1 MNDSRVCII
10 GAGASGIAAAKV
22 LHDTGIPFDCFEKG
36 SMVGGNWRYLNDN
49 GQSSAYASLH
59 INTSKTR
66 MAFSD
71 FPMPQHY
78 PDYPHHAQIA
88 KYFDDYVDHFG
99 FRDKITFRTEVVQ
112 AAPAAD
118 GSWEVTLAGGKNCR
132 SRAVLVAN
140 GHHWDP
146 KWAHFPGRFDGLQ
159 MHSHDYKTP
168 DLFAG
173 KNVLVIGMGNSGVDI
188 ACESS
193 RVAAQTFLSTRRSA
207 QVIPKYILGRPV
219 DQFTTPFTS
228 MLPLAVQS
236 LSMRLLLWVAHG
248 SQRRLGLPEPA
259 HKLHQAHPTI
269 SSDLLTLIG
278 HGGIKIKPN
287 VKMLAGDTVVF
298 EDGSRERI
306 DCIVYATGYNVSFP
320 FFKQEV
326 LSVRDNE
333 LPLYR
338 RVVSVQHPHLYFIGF
353 LQPLGAI
360 MPLAELQAQWVA
372 RLLTGEC
379 RLPNAAVMQRE
390 IIREREHLRRRY
402 VTSARH
408 TMQVDFFPYVRQIKR
423 ELRRKG
429 GRKKAAIGENAGK
442 KEVGGR

>member
-22 LHDTGIPFDCFEKG
+22 LHEKGIPFDCFEKG
-36 SMVGGNWRYLNDN
+36 STVGGNWRYLNDN

-71 FPMPQHY
+71 FPMPQDY
-78 PDYPHHAQIA
+78 PDYPHHSQIA
-88 KYFDDYVDHFG
+88 RYFDDYVDHFG
-99 FRDKITFRTEVVQ
+99 FRDKITFRTEVTQV
-112 AAPAAD
+112 APT
-118 GSWEVTLAGGKNCR
+118 GEGRWEITLAGGKSGR
-132 SRAVLVAN
+132 FRAVLVAN

-168 DLFAG
+168 HLFVG
-173 KNVLVIGMGNSGVDI
+173 KNVLVIGMGNSAVDI

-193 RVAAQTFLSTRRSA
+193 RVAAQTFVSTRRSA
-207 QVIPKYILGRPV
+207 HIIPKYLLGKPV

-228 MLPLAVQS
+228 ILPLALQS
-236 LSMRLLLWVAHG
+236 LSLRFLLWLAHG
-248 SQRRLGLPEPA
+248 SQARLGLPEPA

-278 HGGIKIKPN
+278 HGRIKIKPN
-287 VKMLAGDTVVF
+287 VKMLAGDKVVF
-298 EDGSRERI
+298 EDDSRERI
-306 DCIVYATGYNVSFP
+306 DCIVYATGYHVSFP
-320 FFKQEV
+320 FFKPEV
-326 LSVRDNE
+326 LTVRDNE

-338 RVVSVQHPHLYFIGF
+338 RVVSVQHPNLYFIGF

-372 RLLTGEC
+372 GLLAGEC
-379 RLPNAAVMQRE
+379 KLPSAAKMQRE
-390 IIREREHLRRRY
+390 IIRERKRMRRRY
-402 VTSARH
+402 VASTRH
-408 TMQVDFFPYVRQIKR
+408 TMQVDFYSYIRQIKR
-423 ELRRKG
+423 ERR
-429 GRKKAAIGENAGK
+429 R
-442 KEVGGR
+442 R